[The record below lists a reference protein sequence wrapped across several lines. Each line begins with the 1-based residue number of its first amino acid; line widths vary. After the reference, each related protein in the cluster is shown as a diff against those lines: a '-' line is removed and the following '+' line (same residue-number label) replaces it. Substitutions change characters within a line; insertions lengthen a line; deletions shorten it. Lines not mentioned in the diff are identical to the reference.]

1 MHIETLVLIIICLG
15 LMLLLA
21 GIYRQIIKINQV
33 LDEIIKGE
41 TDRRIIIRKHSFLSD
56 TCYKLNQIMM
66 DNKERIIQ
74 TKRLERRNEKLMT
87 SLSHDI
93 RTPLTSI
100 IGHLDAVHYQY
111 VHGEM
116 NAGSVRQARE
126 KAYILKDY
134 LDDLFQWFKLNSQ
147 EEKAEMEPLD
157 IVEETRAV
165 FANWVAAF
173 EQNGISY
180 DFVSGMDEIQT
191 SMDRVFYERIVNNL
205 LKNVM
210 EHSGAS
216 KIWIEIVQAGITV
229 AVKVCDN
236 GMGIP
241 EKEIPFIFDRLYRVD
256 DAHNSKGSG
265 LGLAIVKELVLIQG
279 GRIFAEPQKKGICFV
294 MEFPII
300 VNEKGTGLP

>member
-1 MHIETLVLIIICLG
+1 MDIGMIALIVICLG
-15 LMLLLA
+15 LMFLLA
-21 GIYRQIIKINQV
+21 GIWRQIKKINQV
-33 LDEIIKGE
+33 LDEIIEGK
-41 TDRRIIIRKHSFLSD
+41 TDRRILIRKYSLLSD

-74 TKRLERRNEKLMT
+74 TKRQEHRNEKLMT

-116 NAGSVRQARE
+116 NAESVRQARE
-126 KAYILKDY
+126 KAYVLKDY
-134 LDDLFQWFKLNSQ
+134 LDDLFQWFKLNSK
-147 EEKAEMEPLD
+147 EEKAEMKPLD

-173 EQNGISY
+173 EGNGISY
-180 DFVSGMDEIQT
+180 DFVSDMDEIWI

-205 LKNVM
+205 LKNAM

-216 KIWIEIVQAGITV
+216 KIWIKIEQTGITA
-229 AVKVCDN
+229 AVKICDN
-236 GMGIP
+236 GVGIP
-241 EKEIPFIFDRLYRVD
+241 EKAIPFVFDRLYKVD
-256 DAHNSKGSG
+256 DARNSRGSG
-265 LGLAIVKELVLIQG
+265 LGLAIVRELVSIQG
-279 GRIFAEPQKKGICFV
+279 GKIFVEPRKKGSCFV
-294 MEFPII
+294 MEFPILE
-300 VNEKGTGLP
+300 N

>member
-1 MHIETLVLIIICLG
+1 MYIGMIALIVICLG
-15 LMLLLA
+15 LMFLLA
-21 GIYRQIIKINQV
+21 GIWRQIKKINQV
-33 LDEIIKGE
+33 LDEIIEGK
-41 TDRRIIIRKHSFLSD
+41 TDRRILIRKYSLLSD

-74 TKRLERRNEKLMT
+74 TKRQEHRNEKIMT

-116 NAGSVRQARE
+116 NAESVRQARE
-126 KAYILKDY
+126 KAYVLKDY
-134 LDDLFQWFKLNSQ
+134 LDDLFQWFKLNSK
-147 EEKAEMEPLD
+147 EEKAEMKPLD

-173 EQNGISY
+173 EGNGISY
-180 DFVSGMDEIQT
+180 DFVSDMDEIWI

-205 LKNVM
+205 LKNAM

-216 KIWIEIVQAGITV
+216 KIWIKIEQTGITA
-229 AVKVCDN
+229 AVKICDN
-236 GMGIP
+236 GVGIP
-241 EKEIPFIFDRLYRVD
+241 EKAIPFVFDRLYKAD
-256 DAHNSKGSG
+256 DARSSKGSG
-265 LGLAIVKELVLIQG
+265 LGLAIVRELVLMQG
-279 GRIFAEPQKKGICFV
+279 GKIFVEPRKKGSCFV
-294 MEFPII
+294 MEFPILE
-300 VNEKGTGLP
+300 N

>member
-1 MHIETLVLIIICLG
+1 MYIGMIALIVICLG
-15 LMLLLA
+15 LMFLLA
-21 GIYRQIIKINQV
+21 GIWRQIKKINQV
-33 LDEIIKGE
+33 LDEIIEGK
-41 TDRRIIIRKHSFLSD
+41 TDRRILIRKYSLLSD

-74 TKRLERRNEKLMT
+74 TKRQEHRNEKIMT

-116 NAGSVRQARE
+116 NAESVRQARE
-126 KAYILKDY
+126 KAYVLKDY
-134 LDDLFQWFKLNSQ
+134 LDDLFQWFKLNSK
-147 EEKAEMEPLD
+147 EEKAEMKPLD

-173 EQNGISY
+173 EGNGISY
-180 DFVSGMDEIQT
+180 DFVSDMDEIWI

-205 LKNVM
+205 LKNAM

-216 KIWIEIVQAGITV
+216 KIWIKIEQTGITA
-229 AVKVCDN
+229 AVKICDN
-236 GMGIP
+236 GVGIP
-241 EKEIPFIFDRLYRVD
+241 EKAIPFVFDRLYKAD
-256 DAHNSKGSG
+256 DARSSKGSG
-265 LGLAIVKELVLIQG
+265 LGLAIVRELVLIQG
-279 GRIFAEPQKKGICFV
+279 GKIFVEPRKKGSCFV
-294 MEFPII
+294 IEFPILE
-300 VNEKGTGLP
+300 N

>member
-1 MHIETLVLIIICLG
+1 MF
-15 LMLLLA
+15 LLA
-21 GIYRQIIKINQV
+21 GIWRQIKKINQV
-33 LDEIIKGE
+33 LDEIIEGK
-41 TDRRIIIRKHSFLSD
+41 TDRRILIRKYSLLSD

-74 TKRLERRNEKLMT
+74 TKRQEHRNEKIMT

-116 NAGSVRQARE
+116 NAESVRQARE
-126 KAYILKDY
+126 KAYVLKDY
-134 LDDLFQWFKLNSQ
+134 LDDLFQWFKLNSK
-147 EEKAEMEPLD
+147 EEKAEMKPLD

-173 EQNGISY
+173 EGNGISY
-180 DFVSGMDEIQT
+180 DFVSDMDEIWI

-205 LKNVM
+205 LKNAM

-216 KIWIEIVQAGITV
+216 KIWIKIEQTGITA
-229 AVKVCDN
+229 AVKICDN
-236 GMGIP
+236 GVGIP
-241 EKEIPFIFDRLYRVD
+241 EKAIPFVFDRLYKAD
-256 DAHNSKGSG
+256 DARSSKGSG
-265 LGLAIVKELVLIQG
+265 LGLAIVRELVLMQG
-279 GRIFAEPQKKGICFV
+279 GKIFVEPRKKGSCFV
-294 MEFPII
+294 MEFPILE
-300 VNEKGTGLP
+300 N

>member
-1 MHIETLVLIIICLG
+1 MHIEMIVLIVICLG
-15 LMLLLA
+15 LMFMLA
-21 GIYRQIIKINQV
+21 DIWRQIKTINRV
-33 LDEIIKGE
+33 LDEIIEGE
-41 TDRRIIIRKHSFLSD
+41 TDRRILIRKYSLLSD

-116 NAGSVRQARE
+116 NAESVRQARE
-126 KAYILKDY
+126 KAYVLKDY
-134 LDDLFQWFKLNSQ
+134 LDDLFQWFKLNSK
-147 EEKAEMEPLD
+147 EERAEMEPLD

-173 EQNGISY
+173 ERNGISY

-191 SMDRVFYERIVNNL
+191 TMDRVFYERIVNNL
-205 LKNVM
+205 LKNAL

-216 KIWIEIVQAGITV
+216 KIWIEILHTGITV
-229 AVKVCDN
+229 VVKVCDN

-241 EKEIPFIFDRLYRVD
+241 QKELPFVFDRLYKAD
-256 DAHNSKGSG
+256 DARSSNGSG
-265 LGLAIVKELVLIQG
+265 LGLAIVQELVSLQG
-279 GRIFAEPQKKGICFV
+279 GKIFVESQKKGICFV
-294 MEFPII
+294 MEFPISE
-300 VNEKGTGLP
+300 NKK

>member
-1 MHIETLVLIIICLG
+1 MIALIVICLG
-15 LMLLLA
+15 LMFLLA
-21 GIYRQIIKINQV
+21 GIWRQIKKINWV
-33 LDEIIKGE
+33 LDEIIEGK
-41 TDRRIIIRKHSFLSD
+41 TDRRILIRKYSLLSD

-66 DNKERIIQ
+66 DNKERIAQ
-74 TKRLERRNEKLMT
+74 TRRQEHRNEKLMT

-111 VHGEM
+111 IHGEM
-116 NAGSVRQARE
+116 NAESVRQARE
-126 KAYILKDY
+126 KAYVLKDY
-134 LDDLFQWFKLNSQ
+134 LDDLFQWFKLNSK

-173 EQNGISY
+173 ERNGISY
-180 DFVSGMDEIQT
+180 DFISDMDEIQT

-216 KIWIEIVQAGITV
+216 EIWIEIVQTGVTV
-229 AVKVCDN
+229 VVKICDN
-236 GMGIP
+236 GVGIP
-241 EKEIPFIFDRLYRVD
+241 EKAIPFVFDRLYKVD
-256 DAHNSKGSG
+256 DARSSKGSG
-265 LGLAIVKELVLIQG
+265 LGLAIVRELVLIQG
-279 GRIFAEPQKKGICFV
+279 GNIFVEPRKKGSCFV
-294 MEFPII
+294 MEFPILE
-300 VNEKGTGLP
+300 N

>member
-1 MHIETLVLIIICLG
+1 MDIGMTVLIVICLG
-15 LMLLLA
+15 LMFLLA
-21 GIYRQIIKINQV
+21 GIWRQIKKINWV
-33 LDEIIKGE
+33 LDEIIEGK
-41 TDRRIIIRKHSFLSD
+41 TDRRILIRKYSLLSD

-66 DNKERIIQ
+66 DNKERIAQ
-74 TKRLERRNEKLMT
+74 TRRQEHRNEKLMT

-111 VHGEM
+111 IHGEM
-116 NAGSVRQARE
+116 NAESVRQARE
-126 KAYILKDY
+126 KAYVLKDY
-134 LDDLFQWFKLNSQ
+134 LDDLFQWFKLNSK

-173 EQNGISY
+173 ERNGISY
-180 DFVSGMDEIQT
+180 DFISDMDEIQT

-216 KIWIEIVQAGITV
+216 KIWIEIVQTGVTV
-229 AVKVCDN
+229 VVKICDN
-236 GMGIP
+236 GVGIP
-241 EKEIPFIFDRLYRVD
+241 EKAIPFVFDRLYKVD
-256 DAHNSKGSG
+256 DARSSKGSG
-265 LGLAIVKELVLIQG
+265 LGLAIVRELVLIQG
-279 GRIFAEPQKKGICFV
+279 GNIFVEPRKKGSCFV
-294 MEFPII
+294 MEFPIYE
-300 VNEKGTGLP
+300 NEK

>member
-1 MHIETLVLIIICLG
+1 MHIEMIVLIVICLG
-15 LMLLLA
+15 PMFMLA
-21 GIYRQIIKINQV
+21 DIWRQIKTINRV
-33 LDEIIKGE
+33 LDEIIEGE
-41 TDRRIIIRKHSFLSD
+41 TDRRILIRKYSLLSN
-56 TCYKLNQIMM
+56 TCYKFNQIMM

-116 NAGSVRQARE
+116 NAESVRQARE
-126 KAYILKDY
+126 KAYVLKDY
-134 LDDLFQWFKLNSQ
+134 LDDLFQWFKLNSK
-147 EEKAEMEPLD
+147 EERAEMEPLD

-173 EQNGISY
+173 ERNGISY

-191 SMDRVFYERIVNNL
+191 TMDRVFYERIVNNL
-205 LKNVM
+205 LKNAL

-216 KIWIEIVQAGITV
+216 KIWIEILHTGITV
-229 AVKVCDN
+229 VVKVCDN

-241 EKEIPFIFDRLYRVD
+241 QKELPFVFDRLYKAD
-256 DAHNSKGSG
+256 DARSSNGSG
-265 LGLAIVKELVLIQG
+265 LGLAIVQELVSLQG
-279 GRIFAEPQKKGICFV
+279 GKIFVESQKKGICFV
-294 MEFPII
+294 MEFPISE
-300 VNEKGTGLP
+300 NKK

>member
-1 MHIETLVLIIICLG
+1 MDIGMIALIVICLG
-15 LMLLLA
+15 LMFLLA
-21 GIYRQIIKINQV
+21 GIWRQIKKINQV
-33 LDEIIKGE
+33 LDEVIEGK
-41 TDRRIIIRKHSFLSD
+41 TDRRILIRKYSLLSD

-74 TKRLERRNEKLMT
+74 TKRQEHRNEKIMT

-116 NAGSVRQARE
+116 NAESVRQARE
-126 KAYILKDY
+126 KAYVLKDY
-134 LDDLFQWFKLNSQ
+134 LDDLFQWFKLNSK
-147 EEKAEMEPLD
+147 EEKAEMKPLD

-173 EQNGISY
+173 EGNGISY
-180 DFVSGMDEIQT
+180 DFVSDMDEIWI

-205 LKNVM
+205 LKNAM

-216 KIWIEIVQAGITV
+216 KIWIKIEQTGITA
-229 AVKVCDN
+229 AVKICDN
-236 GMGIP
+236 GVGIP
-241 EKEIPFIFDRLYRVD
+241 EKAIPFVFDRLYKSD
-256 DAHNSKGSG
+256 DARNSKGSG
-265 LGLAIVKELVLIQG
+265 LGLAIVRELVLIQG
-279 GRIFAEPQKKGICFV
+279 GKIFVEPRKKGSCFV
-294 MEFPII
+294 MEFPILE
-300 VNEKGTGLP
+300 N

>member
-1 MHIETLVLIIICLG
+1 MDIGMIALIVICLG
-15 LMLLLA
+15 LMFLLA
-21 GIYRQIIKINQV
+21 GIWRQIKKINQV
-33 LDEIIKGE
+33 LDEIIEGK
-41 TDRRIIIRKHSFLSD
+41 TDRRILIRKYSLLSD

-74 TKRLERRNEKLMT
+74 TRRQEHRNEKLMT

-111 VHGEM
+111 IHGEM
-116 NAGSVRQARE
+116 NAESVRQARE
-126 KAYILKDY
+126 KAYVLKDY
-134 LDDLFQWFKLNSQ
+134 LDDLFQWFKLNSK

-173 EQNGISY
+173 EGNGISY
-180 DFVSGMDEIQT
+180 DFVSDMGEIWI

-205 LKNVM
+205 LKNAM

-216 KIWIEIVQAGITV
+216 KIWIKIEQAGITV
-229 AVKVCDN
+229 AVKICDN
-236 GMGIP
+236 GVGIP
-241 EKEIPFIFDRLYRVD
+241 EKAIPFVFDRLYKAD
-256 DAHNSKGSG
+256 DARSSKGSG
-265 LGLAIVKELVLIQG
+265 LGLAIVRELVLIQG
-279 GRIFAEPQKKGICFV
+279 GKIFVEPRKKGSCFV
-294 MEFPII
+294 IEFPILE
-300 VNEKGTGLP
+300 N

>member
-1 MHIETLVLIIICLG
+1 MRIEMITLIVICSG
-15 LMLLLA
+15 LMFLLA
-21 GIYRQIIKINQV
+21 GILRQIKKINQV
-33 LDEIIKGE
+33 LDEIIEGE
-41 TDRRIIIRKHSFLSD
+41 TDRRIIIRKYSLLSD

-116 NAGSVRQARE
+116 NAESVRQARE
-126 KAYILKDY
+126 KAYVLKDY
-134 LDDLFQWFKLNSQ
+134 LDDLFQWFKLGSK

-165 FANWVAAF
+165 FANWIAAF
-173 EQNGISY
+173 ESNGISY
-180 DFVSGMDEIQT
+180 DFVSGMDEILT
-191 SMDRVFYERIVNNL
+191 GMDRVFYERIVNNL
-205 LKNVM
+205 LKNAM

-216 KIWIEIVQAGITV
+216 KIWIEIVQSGITV
-229 AVKVCDN
+229 AVKICDN
-236 GMGIP
+236 GVGIP
-241 EKEIPFIFDRLYRVD
+241 EKEIPFVFDRLYKAD
-256 DAHNSKGSG
+256 DARSSKGSG
-265 LGLAIVKELVLIQG
+265 LGLAIARELVLIQG
-279 GRIFAEPQKKGICFV
+279 GKIFVESQKKGICFV
-294 MEFPII
+294 MEFPILE
-300 VNEKGTGLP
+300 NKK

>member
-1 MHIETLVLIIICLG
+1 MDIGMTVLIVICLG
-15 LMLLLA
+15 LMFLLA
-21 GIYRQIIKINQV
+21 GIWRQIKKINQV
-33 LDEIIKGE
+33 LDEIIEGK
-41 TDRRIIIRKHSFLSD
+41 TDRRILIRKYSLLSD

-74 TKRLERRNEKLMT
+74 TKRQEHRNEKIMT

-116 NAGSVRQARE
+116 NAESVRQARE
-126 KAYILKDY
+126 KAYVLKDY
-134 LDDLFQWFKLNSQ
+134 LDDLFQWFKLNSK

-173 EQNGISY
+173 EGNGISY
-180 DFVSGMDEIQT
+180 DFVSDMDEIWI

-205 LKNVM
+205 LKNAM

-216 KIWIEIVQAGITV
+216 KIWIKIEQTGITA
-229 AVKVCDN
+229 AVKICDN
-236 GMGIP
+236 GVGIP
-241 EKEIPFIFDRLYRVD
+241 EKAIPFVFDRLYKAD
-256 DAHNSKGSG
+256 DARSSKGSG
-265 LGLAIVKELVLIQG
+265 LGLAIVRELVLIQG
-279 GRIFAEPQKKGICFV
+279 GNIFVEPRK
-294 MEFPII
+294 
-300 VNEKGTGLP
+300 NELFCRKAGQFFLTL

>member
-1 MHIETLVLIIICLG
+1 MDIGMIALIVICLG
-15 LMLLLA
+15 LMFLLA
-21 GIYRQIIKINQV
+21 GIWRQIKKINQV
-33 LDEIIKGE
+33 LDEIIEGK
-41 TDRRIIIRKHSFLSD
+41 TDRRILIRKYSLLSD

-74 TKRLERRNEKLMT
+74 TKRQEHRNEKLMT

-116 NAGSVRQARE
+116 NAESVRQARE
-126 KAYILKDY
+126 KAYVLKDY
-134 LDDLFQWFKLNSQ
+134 LDDLFQWFKLNSK
-147 EEKAEMEPLD
+147 EEKAEMKPLD

-173 EQNGISY
+173 EGNGISY
-180 DFVSGMDEIQT
+180 DFVSDMDEIWI

-205 LKNVM
+205 LKNAM

-216 KIWIEIVQAGITV
+216 KIWIKIEQTGITA
-229 AVKVCDN
+229 AVKICDN
-236 GMGIP
+236 GVGIP
-241 EKEIPFIFDRLYRVD
+241 EKAIPFVFDRLYKAD
-256 DAHNSKGSG
+256 DARSSKGSG
-265 LGLAIVKELVLIQG
+265 LGLAIVRELVLMQG
-279 GRIFAEPQKKGICFV
+279 GKIFVEPRKKGSCFV
-294 MEFPII
+294 MEFPILE
-300 VNEKGTGLP
+300 N

>member
-1 MHIETLVLIIICLG
+1 MDIGMIALIVICLG
-15 LMLLLA
+15 LMFLLA
-21 GIYRQIIKINQV
+21 GIWRQIKKINQV
-33 LDEIIKGE
+33 LDEIIEGK
-41 TDRRIIIRKHSFLSD
+41 TDRRILIRKYSLLSD

-74 TKRLERRNEKLMT
+74 TKRQEHRNEKIMT

-116 NAGSVRQARE
+116 NAESVRQARE
-126 KAYILKDY
+126 KAYVLKDY
-134 LDDLFQWFKLNSQ
+134 LDDLFQWFKINSK
-147 EEKAEMEPLD
+147 EEKAEMKPLD

-173 EQNGISY
+173 EGNGISY
-180 DFVSGMDEIQT
+180 DFVSDMDEIWI

-205 LKNVM
+205 LKNAM

-216 KIWIEIVQAGITV
+216 KIWIKIEQTGITA
-229 AVKVCDN
+229 AVKICDN
-236 GMGIP
+236 GVGIP
-241 EKEIPFIFDRLYRVD
+241 EKAIPFVFDRLYKAD
-256 DAHNSKGSG
+256 DARSSKGSG
-265 LGLAIVKELVLIQG
+265 LGLAIVRELVLMQG
-279 GRIFAEPQKKGICFV
+279 GKIFVEPRKKGSCFV
-294 MEFPII
+294 MEFPILE
-300 VNEKGTGLP
+300 N

>member
-1 MHIETLVLIIICLG
+1 MDIGMIALIVICLG
-15 LMLLLA
+15 LMFLLA
-21 GIYRQIIKINQV
+21 GIWRQIKKINQV
-33 LDEIIKGE
+33 LDEIIEGK
-41 TDRRIIIRKHSFLSD
+41 TDRRILIRKYSLLSD

-74 TKRLERRNEKLMT
+74 TRRQEHRNEKLMT

-111 VHGEM
+111 IHGEM
-116 NAGSVRQARE
+116 NAESVRQARE
-126 KAYILKDY
+126 KAYVLKDY
-134 LDDLFQWFKLNSQ
+134 LDDLFQWFKLNSK

-173 EQNGISY
+173 EGNGISY
-180 DFVSGMDEIQT
+180 DFVSDMDEIWI

-205 LKNVM
+205 LKNAM

-216 KIWIEIVQAGITV
+216 KIWIKIEQTGITA
-229 AVKVCDN
+229 AVKICDN
-236 GMGIP
+236 GVGIP
-241 EKEIPFIFDRLYRVD
+241 EKAIPFVFDRLYKAD
-256 DAHNSKGSG
+256 DARSSKGSG
-265 LGLAIVKELVLIQG
+265 LGLAIVRELVLMQG
-279 GRIFAEPQKKGICFV
+279 GKIFVEPRKKGSCFV
-294 MEFPII
+294 MEFPILE
-300 VNEKGTGLP
+300 N

>member
-1 MHIETLVLIIICLG
+1 MDIGMIALIVICLG
-15 LMLLLA
+15 LMFLLA
-21 GIYRQIIKINQV
+21 GIWRQIKKINQV
-33 LDEIIKGE
+33 LDEIIEGK
-41 TDRRIIIRKHSFLSD
+41 TDRRILIRKYSLLSD

-74 TKRLERRNEKLMT
+74 TKRQEHRNEKLMT

-116 NAGSVRQARE
+116 NAESVRQARE
-126 KAYILKDY
+126 KAYVLKDY
-134 LDDLFQWFKLNSQ
+134 LDDLFQWFKINSK
-147 EEKAEMEPLD
+147 EEKAEMKPLD

-173 EQNGISY
+173 EGNGISY
-180 DFVSGMDEIQT
+180 DFVSDMDEIWI

-205 LKNVM
+205 LKNAM

-216 KIWIEIVQAGITV
+216 KIWIKIEQTGITA
-229 AVKVCDN
+229 AVKICDN
-236 GMGIP
+236 GVGIP
-241 EKEIPFIFDRLYRVD
+241 EKAIPFVFDRLYKAD
-256 DAHNSKGSG
+256 DARSSKGSG
-265 LGLAIVKELVLIQG
+265 LGLAIVRELVLMQG
-279 GRIFAEPQKKGICFV
+279 GKIFVEPRKKGSCFV
-294 MEFPII
+294 MEFPILE
-300 VNEKGTGLP
+300 N

>member
-1 MHIETLVLIIICLG
+1 MQIEMIVLMMICLG
-15 LMLLLA
+15 LILLLA
-21 GIYRQIIKINQV
+21 GICRQIKRINHV
-33 LDEIIKGE
+33 LDEIIEGE

-56 TCYKLNQIMM
+56 TCYKFNQIMM

-74 TKRLERRNEKLMT
+74 SKRQERRNEKLMT

-116 NAGSVRQARE
+116 HAESVRQARE
-126 KAYILKDY
+126 KAYVLKDY
-134 LDDLFQWFKLNSQ
+134 LDDLFQWFKLNSKD
-147 EEKAEMEPLD
+147 EKAELEPLD

-173 EQNGISY
+173 EGNGISY
-180 DFVSGMDEIQT
+180 DFVSGMDEIQI
-191 SMDRVFYERIVNNL
+191 SMDSFFYERILNNL

-216 KIWIEIVQAGITV
+216 KVWIEIVQTGVTAV
-229 AVKVCDN
+229 VKVCDN
-236 GMGIP
+236 GKGIP
-241 EKEIPFIFDRLYRVD
+241 EKEIPFLFDRPYRTGEY
-256 DAHNSKGSG
+256 HSSKGSG
-265 LGLAIVKELVLIQG
+265 LGLAIVQELVLIQG
-279 GRIFAEPQKKGICFV
+279 GKIFVEPQKKGIGFV
-294 MEFPII
+294 MEFPLSE
-300 VNEKGTGLP
+300 NKK

>member
-1 MHIETLVLIIICLG
+1 MHMEMTVLMIICLG

-21 GIYRQIIKINQV
+21 GICRQIKKINQV
-33 LDEIIKGE
+33 LDEIIEGK
-41 TDRRIIIRKHSFLSD
+41 TDRRILIRKYSLLSD

-66 DNKERIIQ
+66 DNRERIIQ
-74 TKRLERRNEKLMT
+74 TKRQEHRNEKLMT

-111 VHGEM
+111 IHGEM
-116 NAGSVRQARE
+116 NAESVRQARE
-126 KAYILKDY
+126 KAYVLKDY
-134 LDDLFQWFKLNSQ
+134 LDDLFQWFKLNSK

-173 EQNGISY
+173 ERNGISY
-180 DFVSGMDEIQT
+180 DFISDMDEIQT

-216 KIWIEIVQAGITV
+216 KIWIEIVQTGVTV
-229 AVKVCDN
+229 VVKICDN
-236 GMGIP
+236 GVGIP
-241 EKEIPFIFDRLYRVD
+241 EKAIPFVFDRLYKVD
-256 DAHNSKGSG
+256 DARSSKGSG
-265 LGLAIVKELVLIQG
+265 LGLAIVRELVLIQG
-279 GRIFAEPQKKGICFV
+279 GNIFVEPRKKGSCFV
-294 MEFPII
+294 MEFPILE
-300 VNEKGTGLP
+300 N

>member
-1 MHIETLVLIIICLG
+1 MF
-15 LMLLLA
+15 LLA
-21 GIYRQIIKINQV
+21 GIWRQIKKINQV
-33 LDEIIKGE
+33 LDEIIEGK
-41 TDRRIIIRKHSFLSD
+41 TDRRILIRKYSLLSD

-66 DNKERIIQ
+66 DNRERIIQ
-74 TKRLERRNEKLMT
+74 TKRQEHRNEKLMT

-111 VHGEM
+111 IHGEM
-116 NAGSVRQARE
+116 NAESVRQARE
-126 KAYILKDY
+126 KAYVLKDY
-134 LDDLFQWFKLNSQ
+134 LDDLFQWFKLNSK

-173 EQNGISY
+173 ERNGISY
-180 DFVSGMDEIQT
+180 DFISDMDEIQT

-216 KIWIEIVQAGITV
+216 KIWIEIVQTGVTV
-229 AVKVCDN
+229 VVKICDN
-236 GMGIP
+236 GVGIP
-241 EKEIPFIFDRLYRVD
+241 EKAIPFVFDRLYKVD
-256 DAHNSKGSG
+256 DARSSKGSG
-265 LGLAIVKELVLIQG
+265 LGLAIVRELVLIQG
-279 GRIFAEPQKKGICFV
+279 GNIFVEPRKKGSCFV
-294 MEFPII
+294 MEFPILE
-300 VNEKGTGLP
+300 N

>member
-1 MHIETLVLIIICLG
+1 MRIDMIVLIVICLG
-15 LMLLLA
+15 LMFLLA
-21 GIYRQIIKINQV
+21 GIRRQIKKINQV
-33 LDEIIKGE
+33 LDAIIEGE
-41 TDRRIIIRKHSFLSD
+41 TDRRIIIRKYSFLSD
-56 TCYKLNQIMM
+56 TCYKFNQIMM
-66 DNKERIIQ
+66 DNKERIVQ
-74 TKRLERRNEKLMT
+74 AKRQERRNEKLMT

-116 NAGSVRQARE
+116 NVESVRQARE
-126 KAYILKDY
+126 KAYDLKDY
-134 LDDLFQWFKLNSQ
+134 LDDLFQWFKLNSK

-173 EQNGISY
+173 ESNGISY

-205 LKNVM
+205 LKNAM

-216 KIWIEIVQAGITV
+216 KIWIEIVQTGITV

-236 GMGIP
+236 GMGIS
-241 EKEIPFIFDRLYRVD
+241 EKEIPFVFDRLYKAD
-256 DAHNSKGSG
+256 DARSSKGSG
-265 LGLAIVKELVLIQG
+265 LGLAIVRELVLIQG
-279 GRIFAEPQKKGICFV
+279 GKIFVESPKRGICFV
-294 MEFPII
+294 MEFPI
-300 VNEKGTGLP
+300 

>member
-1 MHIETLVLIIICLG
+1 MDIGMIALIVICLG
-15 LMLLLA
+15 LMFLLA
-21 GIYRQIIKINQV
+21 GIWRQIKKINQV
-33 LDEIIKGE
+33 LDEIIEGK
-41 TDRRIIIRKHSFLSD
+41 TDRRILIRKYSLLSD

-74 TKRLERRNEKLMT
+74 TKRQEHRNEKIMT

-116 NAGSVRQARE
+116 NAESVRQARE
-126 KAYILKDY
+126 KAYVLKDY
-134 LDDLFQWFKLNSQ
+134 LDDLFQWFKLNSK
-147 EEKAEMEPLD
+147 EEKAEMKPLD

-173 EQNGISY
+173 EGNGISY
-180 DFVSGMDEIQT
+180 DFVSDMDEIWI

-205 LKNVM
+205 LKNAM

-216 KIWIEIVQAGITV
+216 KIWIKIEQTGITA
-229 AVKVCDN
+229 AVKICDN
-236 GMGIP
+236 GVGIP
-241 EKEIPFIFDRLYRVD
+241 EKAIPFVFDRLYKSD
-256 DAHNSKGSG
+256 DARNSKGSG
-265 LGLAIVKELVLIQG
+265 LGLAIVRELVLIQG
-279 GRIFAEPQKKGICFV
+279 GKIFVEPRKKGSCFV
-294 MEFPII
+294 MEFPILE
-300 VNEKGTGLP
+300 N

>member
-1 MHIETLVLIIICLG
+1 MDIGMIALIVICLG
-15 LMLLLA
+15 LMFLLA
-21 GIYRQIIKINQV
+21 GIWRQIKKINQV
-33 LDEIIKGE
+33 LDEIIEGK
-41 TDRRIIIRKHSFLSD
+41 TDRRILIRKYSLLSD

-74 TKRLERRNEKLMT
+74 TKRQEHRNEKIMT

-116 NAGSVRQARE
+116 NAESVRQARE
-126 KAYILKDY
+126 KAYVLKDY
-134 LDDLFQWFKLNSQ
+134 LDDLFQWFKLNSK
-147 EEKAEMEPLD
+147 EEKAEMKPLD

-173 EQNGISY
+173 EGNGISY
-180 DFVSGMDEIQT
+180 DFVSDMDEIWI

-205 LKNVM
+205 LKNAM

-216 KIWIEIVQAGITV
+216 KIWIKIEQTGITA
-229 AVKVCDN
+229 AVKICDN
-236 GMGIP
+236 GVGIP
-241 EKEIPFIFDRLYRVD
+241 EKAIPFVFDRLYKAD
-256 DAHNSKGSG
+256 DARSSKGSG
-265 LGLAIVKELVLIQG
+265 LGLAIVRELVLMQG
-279 GRIFAEPQKKGICFV
+279 GKIFVEPRKKGSCFV
-294 MEFPII
+294 MEFPILE
-300 VNEKGTGLP
+300 N

>member
-1 MHIETLVLIIICLG
+1 MDMGMIALIVICLG
-15 LMLLLA
+15 LMFLLA
-21 GIYRQIIKINQV
+21 GIWRQIKKINQV
-33 LDEIIKGE
+33 LDEIIEGK
-41 TDRRIIIRKHSFLSD
+41 TDRRILIRKYSLLSD

-66 DNKERIIQ
+66 DNRERIIQ
-74 TKRLERRNEKLMT
+74 TKRQEHRNEKLMT

-111 VHGEM
+111 IHGEM
-116 NAGSVRQARE
+116 NAESVRQARE
-126 KAYILKDY
+126 KAYVLKDY
-134 LDDLFQWFKLNSQ
+134 LDDLFQWFKLNSK

-173 EQNGISY
+173 ERNGISY
-180 DFVSGMDEIQT
+180 DFISDMDEIQT

-216 KIWIEIVQAGITV
+216 KIWIEIVQTGVTV
-229 AVKVCDN
+229 VVKICDN
-236 GMGIP
+236 GVGIP
-241 EKEIPFIFDRLYRVD
+241 EKAIPFVFDRLYKVD
-256 DAHNSKGSG
+256 DARNSRGSG
-265 LGLAIVKELVLIQG
+265 LGLAIVRELVLIQG
-279 GRIFAEPQKKGICFV
+279 GNIFVEPRKKGSCFV
-294 MEFPII
+294 MEFPIYE
-300 VNEKGTGLP
+300 NEK